1 MITKNAL
8 FRDHILSDRE
18 RKNLTILDIIRR
30 KGSVSRTDISR
41 LSGFNIVT
49 VSNYIDNYLKLN
61 MVFERGCNVSSGG
74 RKPTLVELNYKAF
87 YVAGVDIGPDKIVAV
102 ITDLA
107 GNIVAKAKSDRP
119 KGLMEEVVNKAIDVA
134 HKLINDSKIAAEKIK
149 GIGLGISGVIDKG
162 AGTVR
167 DTDPARGATSTSYAG
182 IRGRVER
189 EFAIPVYVGNDATVA
204 AYAEA
209 HLGMDQDIENLVY
222 LYADVG
228 CGIIIKGD
236 IYTGTG
242 GSAGEVQVNF
252 ENAELTDKFSCVLKG
267 PCFLRPWGGID
278 SGITSEAKKRIKQG
292 AKSQILDYANGDIE
306 KITLEA
312 VVRAA
317 KADDKLATELID
329 NAAVNLSVRTAY
341 FINLLNPEVVVIGGG
356 IEQAGELLISRIRKA
371 VKGLAFEEPASMAK
385 VTPSRLGEWNVSLGA
400 ALLVMREVFAEL

>member
-30 KGSVSRTDISR
+30 KGSISRTDISR
-41 LSGFNIVT
+41 FAGFNIVT

-61 MVFERGCNVSSGG
+61 LVFERGCNVSSGG

-87 YVAGVDIGPDKIVAV
+87 YVAGIDVGPEKIVAV

-119 KGLMEEVVNKAIDVA
+119 KGLMDDVLSKAIETL
-134 HKLINDSKIAAEKIK
+134 HKLMGDSKIAPEKVK
-149 GIGLGISGVIDKG
+149 GIGMGVSGIIDRT

-167 DTDPARGATSTSYAG
+167 DTDPTRGSTATSYAT
-182 IRGRVER
+182 IRGRMER

-204 AYAEA
+204 AYAESR
-209 HLGMDQDIENLVY
+209 LGMDQDIENLIY

-242 GSAGEVQVNF
+242 GSAGEVQLNF
-252 ENAELTDKFSCVLKG
+252 ENSEITDKFTCMAKG

-278 SGITSEAKKRIKQG
+278 SGITSEAKKRIKEG
-292 AKSQILDYANGDIE
+292 AKSTILDYANGDAE
-306 KITLEA
+306 KITLES

-317 KADDKLATELID
+317 KADDKLALEIID
-329 NAAVNLSVRTAY
+329 NAAINLSVRTAY
-341 FINLLNPEVVVIGGG
+341 FINLFNPEMVVIGGG

-371 VKGLAFEEPASMAK
+371 VKSLAFEEPASMVK
-385 VTPSRLGEWNVSLGA
+385 IVPSRLGEWNVSLGA
-400 ALLVMREVFAEL
+400 ALLVMREIFAEI